1 MSRCRRC
8 VTGVSGVS
16 QLWVVCP
23 CVDGV
28 SKCRWCVTGAVGGMR
43 QTGGTRYKGGVVNPA
58 GRHAMRVHMAR
69 LLPKQRH
76 VLQSALKVSPAAYST
91 PAYTQPFTSAGG
103 VLYKGAAHANDH
115 ATYSVRMSMLCSSPC
130 DRGLLRAQRP

>member
-23 CVDGV
+23 GVGGV

-58 GRHAMRVHMAR
+58 G
-69 LLPKQRH
+69 
-76 VLQSALKVSPAAYST
+76 
-91 PAYTQPFTSAGG
+91 
-103 VLYKGAAHANDH
+103 
-115 ATYSVRMSMLCSSPC
+115 
-130 DRGLLRAQRP
+130 